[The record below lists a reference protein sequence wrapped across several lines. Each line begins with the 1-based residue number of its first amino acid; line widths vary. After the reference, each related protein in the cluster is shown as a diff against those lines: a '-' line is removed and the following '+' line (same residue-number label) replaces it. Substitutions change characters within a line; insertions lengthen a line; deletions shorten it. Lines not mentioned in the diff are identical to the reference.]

1 MLCASMM
8 KSIYDT
14 FAFIG
19 RRGASVSPATRVFVE
34 LVERRLAT
42 IGEGV
47 LLYAAAPPLV
57 DES

>member
-1 MLCASMM
+1 MM